1 MRKLKLPIIP
11 WPLRTVD
18 TSVFH
23 AGSAGQSGI
32 SLCVQRCTHLSA
44 LAAPLHVLTIM
55 LGAAAGGKPAQ
66 PAGSVAL
73 AGPSLRG
80 SFGGHVVSTGLPSGM
95 GQDVSSVDSAGPLL
109 WSARPHG

>member
-11 WPLRTVD
+11 RPLRTVD

-32 SLCVQRCTHLSA
+32 SLCVQRCTHFSA

-55 LGAAAGGKPAQ
+55 LGAAAG
-66 PAGSVAL
+66 SVAL
-73 AGPSLRG
+73 AGLSLRG
-80 SFGGHVVSTGLPSGM
+80 SFGGHAVSTGFPSGM
-95 GQDVSSVDSAGPLL
+95 QAGCVLSGLSGGPALVRSPSWL
-109 WSARPHG
+109 ST